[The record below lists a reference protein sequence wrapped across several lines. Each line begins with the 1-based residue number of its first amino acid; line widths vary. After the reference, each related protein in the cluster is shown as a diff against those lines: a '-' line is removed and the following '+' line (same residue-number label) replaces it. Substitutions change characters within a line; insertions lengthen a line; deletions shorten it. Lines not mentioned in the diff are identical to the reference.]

1 MDEPL
6 EAPQIRVLVIA
17 EDVLARGGLIGA
29 LLEWPELTIVGR
41 AAPTE
46 DYPELLAS
54 FRPEV
59 VVWDTGWAE
68 AAEPP
73 ADWNTAQGPPV
84 LALVQDETQAQG
96 AWQAG
101 ARGVVLRAAD
111 GSALLAAVQSLAVGL
126 SVASDGLWPGGTQSG
141 LTPETELEDLT
152 PRELEV
158 LQLLAEGLSNRGI
171 AHRLAVS
178 DHTVKFH
185 VNSILTKLNAQS
197 RTEAAVLAA
206 RSGLLHF

>member
-1 MDEPL
+1 MEPL
-6 EAPQIRVLVIA
+6 EAPRIRVLVIA
-17 EDVLARGGLIGA
+17 EDVLARGGLVGA
-29 LLEWPELTIVGR
+29 LRAWPELNIVGR

-46 DYPELLAS
+46 EYPELLAS
-54 FRPEV
+54 FRPDV

-68 AAEPP
+68 SDEPLG
-73 ADWNTAQGPPV
+73 DWNTPQGPPV
-84 LALVQDETQAQG
+84 LALVQDEDQAPV

-101 ARGVVLRAAD
+101 ARGVLLRAAD
-111 GSALLAAVQSLAVGL
+111 GPALLAAVQSLAAGL
-126 SVASDGLWPGGTQSG
+126 SVASEALWPGAALSE
-141 LTPETELEDLT
+141 LPVETEFEDLT

-178 DHTVKFH
+178 EHTIKFH